1 MKTPTKLQGYQAA
14 SKRIKK
20 AMRAASDAAPKR
32 RGGREHLAAYREG
45 YWSGL
50 VIAYALLS
58 YGEFPAHNAEAIN
71 ETLSKP

>member
-1 MKTPTKLQGYQAA
+1 
-14 SKRIKK
+14 
-20 AMRAASDAAPKR
+20 MRAASDAAPKR
-32 RGGREHLAAYREG
+32 KGGREHLAAYREG